1 MSLSHE
7 SSPQHAPAETDTA
20 ATPSTVVG
28 WTDAGVISFCSADLD
43 QALVGTP
50 LSETLLPPAAFEA
63 LCRSLVDAPLRQAV
77 RLRLLTRLQPGREVA
92 CDWHS
97 LRVAAPSGGPA
108 EILSVLIEA
117 DADTAA
123 RAEQELRTLREQQ
136 DSFMAALSHELRDP
150 LAPLRNA
157 AYLLRNVAPDS
168 SQRGEIVQLIER
180 QIDQMARR
188 LDRLLDASRT
198 AGTAVPT
205 SPHAPVH
212 LQLALREA
220 VEQLSARVDAAGH
233 TLLRKV
239 PSRPIRVHGDAAR
252 IAQMVATLLENAVR
266 FTPTGGLIELSL
278 HTEDG
283 KAVVTVK
290 DNGAGIARAQLDR
303 LFDGPTQ
310 QASEDAARGLRL
322 ATVKAIAAAHGGSVR
337 ATSDGAGRGAAFSLT
352 LPLLQEAAAPSPRA
366 GPRASG
372 RPALRVV
379 VVDDNRDNADT
390 LNTLLTMMGH
400 QVRVG
405 YDGNAAL
412 QVAASAPF
420 DAMLL
425 DVGLPDLDGYEVAR
439 QLRARGISA
448 PLIAV
453 SGYGQPRDKERAL
466 AAGFDRHLTK
476 PVSIRDVATV
486 LAHVAQGLRR
496 SAQAAQ
502 AAQGAQDTQGTQG
515 TRS

>member
-1 MSLSHE
+1 MSLSHDP
-7 SSPQHAPAETDTA
+7 SPPHAPSEPGA
-20 ATPSTVVG
+20 ATTPSTVVG
-28 WTDAGVISFCSADLD
+28 WTAAGLISSCSADLD

-50 LSETLLPPAAFEA
+50 LSATLLPRSAVEA
-63 LCRSLVDAPLRQAV
+63 LARGVLDAPLRQAV
-77 RLRLLTRLQPGREVA
+77 CLRLPTRLQPGREVA

-97 LRVAAPSGGPA
+97 LRVPTTPGGPD
-108 EILSVLIEA
+108 EFLSVLIEV
-117 DADTAA
+117 DPTA

-157 AYLLRNVAPDS
+157 AYLLRNVAPES
-168 SQRGEIVQLIER
+168 SQRAEIVQLIER

-198 AGTAVPT
+198 SGAATPAQ
-205 SPHAPVH
+205 HAPVH

-220 VEQLSARVDAAGH
+220 VEQVSARVDAAGH

-266 FTPTGGLIELSL
+266 FTPVGGLIELSL

-290 DNGAGIARAQLDR
+290 DNGSGIARAQLDR

-310 QASEDAARGLRL
+310 SAGEDAASGLRL
-322 ATVKAIAAAHGGSVR
+322 ATVKAIATAHGGSVR
-337 ATSDGAGRGAAFSLT
+337 AASEGAGRGAAFSLI
-352 LPLLQEAAAPSPRA
+352 LPLLQDAATPAAAPSP
-366 GPRASG
+366 PASG
-372 RPALRVV
+372 RPGLRVV

-412 QVAASAPF
+412 RAAASAPF

-486 LAHVAQGLRR
+486 LAHVV
-496 SAQAAQ
+496 QALERKAHD
-502 AAQGAQDTQGTQG
+502 AQGAQGSG
-515 TRS
+515 RE